1 MRLWSIHPKYLDT
14 QGLLGVWRE
23 ALLAKKVLQNRT
35 NGYKN
40 HPQLIRF
47 KNQPSPVKAI
57 NYYLACIYDDSMKR
71 HFKFNVEKIG
81 PIEAIDNIP
90 VLSGQI
96 KFEFEH
102 LLGKLKDRNRVQYNM
117 LKNMKKI
124 EIHPLFKRIPG
135 SIEKWEKIKL

>member
-14 QGLLGVWRE
+14 QGMVAVWRE

-40 HPQLIRF
+40 HPQLLRF
-47 KNQPSPVKAI
+47 KNQRSPINAI
-57 NYYLACIYDDSMKR
+57 NYYLACIYNDSLER
-71 HFKFNVEKIG
+71 HFKFNAEKIG
-81 PIEAIDNIP
+81 TIETIDKIP

-102 LLGKLKDRNRVQYNM
+102 LLGKLKERNRVQYNM

-124 EIHPLFKRIPG
+124 EIHPIFKRIPG
-135 SIEKWEKIKL
+135 SIEKWEKIHL